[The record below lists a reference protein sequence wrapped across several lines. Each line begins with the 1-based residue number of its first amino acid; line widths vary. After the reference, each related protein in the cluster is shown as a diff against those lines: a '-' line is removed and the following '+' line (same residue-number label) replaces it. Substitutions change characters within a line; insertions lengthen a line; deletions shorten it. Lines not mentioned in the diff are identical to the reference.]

1 MIIKK
6 TASTTWNGGLKDGKG
21 AISTESG
28 QLKNIPFGFNTRFEG
43 VKGSNPE
50 ELIGAALSACFSM
63 ALSAEL
69 GKQNI
74 TANSI
79 ETKAEVTLEKGDNG
93 FSIPSIHLA
102 VNAIAQGIDQAAFTT
117 AAETTKKNCP
127 ISKVLNA
134 TITLDAKLKNG

>member
-1 MIIKK
+1 MQIKK
-6 TASTTWNGGLKDGKG
+6 TASTIWNGGLKDGRG

-28 QLKNIPFGFNTRFEG
+28 QLKSVPFDFNTRFEG

-74 TANSI
+74 TADSI
-79 ETKAEVTLEKGDNG
+79 EAKAEVLLEKTDSG
-93 FSIPSIHLA
+93 FNIPSIHLA
-102 VNAIAQGIDQAAFTT
+102 VNAIAPGIDQAAFIT

-127 ISKVLNA
+127 VSKVLKAN
-134 TITLDAKLKNG
+134 ITLEAHLKNS